1 MRPLRPEAQGGDGA
15 ARVFAL
21 DGQAV
26 LRRLL
31 RLHPAGQA
39 EGGVL
44 MDIGEPVRIIE
55 APAPVEEPSP
65 VEAPD
70 VPVEEQVE
78 VPA

>member
-1 MRPLRPEAQGGDGA
+1 
-15 ARVFAL
+15 
-21 DGQAV
+21 
-26 LRRLL
+26 
-31 RLHPAGQA
+31 
-39 EGGVL
+39 